1 MQDGREQVVE
11 PNGTTKRV
19 DLEQDRWAD
28 VRRLT
33 VADISAAKM
42 RSHERGWDD
51 ADLDAIA
58 LLPSVI
64 VACSEGAVTQDFVDS
79 LTETDFGKVWIT
91 VKGGDLPN
99 PSSPSSDGS
108 TRRRGAASKD
118 RTNG

>member
-1 MQDGREQVVE
+1 VQDARESIVADSS
-11 PNGTTKRV
+11 PTKRV
-19 DLEQDRWAD
+19 ELEQDRWAD

-33 VADISAAKM
+33 VADISKAKIAA
-42 RSHERGWDD
+42 HERGWDD
-51 ADLDAIA
+51 ADLDAIG

-64 VACSEGAVTQDFVDS
+64 TACSDGDVSQEFVDS

-99 PSSPSSDGS
+99 QSSPSSDGS
-108 TRRRGAASKD
+108 TRRRGANLKG